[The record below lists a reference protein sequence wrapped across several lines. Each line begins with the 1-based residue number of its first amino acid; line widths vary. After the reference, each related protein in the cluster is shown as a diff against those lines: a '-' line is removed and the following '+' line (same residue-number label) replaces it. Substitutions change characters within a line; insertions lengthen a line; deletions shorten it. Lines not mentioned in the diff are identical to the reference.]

1 MNQRQYNYALFVVC
15 KKAYSSEN
23 ALLISFSELVLE
35 LQEEPLRIY
44 GLIATYVEV
53 FEDSLCGDAAA
64 SLMGTVGHQFKTF

>member
-1 MNQRQYNYALFVVC
+1 M
-15 KKAYSSEN
+15 
-23 ALLISFSELVLE
+23 LE